1 MEYFTE
7 TASTDREAMDKINAK
22 YGERAKILTRRS
34 VRIGGVLGMFTR
46 EGIEMSGYLSDDM
59 HKRKKLNLE
68 IEKKKILETAKNDK
82 TIQSVLNEVQSLKEY
97 FDTSISGVEKKHS
110 SIETIETILSENE
123 FSFTYIQAISDRL
136 KRSLTIDELE
146 DLNSVKNVVS
156 EWIGESINIDDA
168 ENFNR
173 SKVVIL
179 VGPTGVGKTTTIA
192 KLAATHGFSSQSKYA
207 KSVRMITIDNY
218 RIGAKKQ
225 IETYGEIMGIPVA
238 CVESYKELEQKINLF
253 QDADLILVD
262 TIGKSPKDY
271 MKLAEMR
278 EMLDACGTNSEV
290 YLAMSATTKISD
302 VREILRQFEP
312 FDYKSIILTKLDETM
327 RIGNIISVLS
337 EKNKSLTYLTD
348 GQVVPQDIEKVT
360 SKRLMRTV
368 EGLNTGYL
376 AVTAEKI

>member
-7 TASTDREAMDKINAK
+7 IASSDREAMDKINAK

-34 VRIGGVLGMFTR
+34 IRIGGVLGMFTK

-59 HKRKKLNLE
+59 HRRKKPALE
-68 IEKKKILETAKNDK
+68 AEKKKIIETVKNEK
-82 TIQSVLNEVQSLKEY
+82 TIQNVLLEVQALK
-97 FDTSISGVEKKHS
+97 DHIDSSISGVEKKHS
-110 SIETIETILSENE
+110 SIEAIENILSENE
-123 FSFTYIQAISDRL
+123 FSFTYIQTISDRL
-136 KRSLTIDELE
+136 KRSLTIEELE
-146 DLNSVKNVVS
+146 NINEVKDKVS
-156 EWIGESINIDDA
+156 KWIGESININDS
-168 ENFNR
+168 ENFNS

-192 KLAATHGFSSQSKYA
+192 KLAATHGFSSQSKYT

-238 CVESYKELEQKINLF
+238 CVENYKELEQKINLF

-302 VREILRQFEP
+302 VKEILRQFEP
-312 FDYKSIILTKLDETM
+312 FNYKSIILTKLDETM

-348 GQVVPQDIEKVT
+348 GQVVPQDIEMVT

-376 AVTAEKI
+376 AVGSEA

>member
-7 TASTDREAMDKINAK
+7 IASSYREAMDKISAK
-22 YGERAKILTRRS
+22 YGGRAKILTRRS
-34 VRIGGVLGMFTR
+34 VRIGGVLGMFTK
-46 EGIEMSGYLSDDM
+46 EGIEMSGYLSDDNN
-59 HKRKKLNLE
+59 KRKKMNLE
-68 IEKKKILETAKNDK
+68 DEKRKILETVSNEK
-82 TIQSVLNEVQSLKEY
+82 TIQTVLNEVQSLKEHI
-97 FDTSISGVEKKHS
+97 DLSINGSEKKHS
-110 SIETIETILSENE
+110 SIETIENILSENE
-123 FSFTYIQAISDRL
+123 FSFSYIQAVSDRL

-146 DLNSVKNVVS
+146 NLNLVKQTVTD
-156 EWIGESINIDDA
+156 WIGESIKISSVED
-168 ENFNR
+168 FNR

-192 KLAATHGFSSQSKYA
+192 KLAATHGFSSQSKYT

-238 CVESYKELEQKINLF
+238 CVENYKELEQKINLF

-302 VREILRQFEP
+302 VKEILRQFEP
-312 FDYKSIILTKLDETM
+312 FNYKSIILTKLDETM

-337 EKNKSLTYLTD
+337 ENNKSLTYLTD
-348 GQVVPQDIEKVT
+348 GQVVPQDIEEVT
-360 SKRLMRTV
+360 ATRLIRTV

-376 AVTAEKI
+376 TVAGK

>member
-7 TASTDREAMDKINAK
+7 TASSYREAMDKIHAK
-22 YGERAKILTRRS
+22 YGERAKILTQRS
-34 VRIGGVLGMFTR
+34 IRFGGVLGLFTK
-46 EGIEMSGYLSDDM
+46 EGIEMNGYLSDDIY
-59 HKRKKLNLE
+59 KRKKNNLE
-68 IEKKKILETAKNDK
+68 DEKRKILDTAKNDK
-82 TIQSVLNEVQSLKEY
+82 TIQSVLNEVKSLKEHI
-97 FDTSISGVEKKHS
+97 DTTINGVEKKHS
-110 SIETIETILSENE
+110 SIETIGNILSENE
-123 FSFTYIQAISDRL
+123 FSYSYIQAICDRL
-136 KRSLTIDELE
+136 KHSLTIDELE
-146 DLNSVKNVVS
+146 NLNAVKDKVS
-156 EWIGESINIDDA
+156 EWIGESISITDV
-168 ENFNR
+168 EEFNTSR
-173 SKVVIL
+173 VVIL

-278 EMLDACGTNSEV
+278 EMLDACGSSSEV

-302 VREILRQFEP
+302 VKEILRQFES
-312 FDYKSIILTKLDETM
+312 FNYKSIILTKLDETL

-337 EKNKSLTYLTD
+337 ENNKSLTYLTD
-348 GQVVPQDIEKVT
+348 GQIVPQDIEEVT
-360 SKRLMRTV
+360 VKRLMRTV
-368 EGLNTGYL
+368 EGLNTGYIT
-376 AVTAEKI
+376 VTTD

>member
-34 VRIGGVLGMFTR
+34 VRIGGVLGMLTK
-46 EGIEMSGYLSDDM
+46 EGIEMSGYLSDDIQ
-59 HKRKKLNLE
+59 KRKKINLE
-68 IEKKKILETAKNDK
+68 TEKTKIIDSAKNEK
-82 TIQSVLNEVQSLKEY
+82 TIQNVLNEVQSLKDY
-97 FDTSISGVEKKHS
+97 FDSSNNGVEKKHN
-110 SIETIETILSENE
+110 SIEIIENILSENE
-123 FSFTYIQAISDRL
+123 FSFSYIQAISDRL

-146 DLNSVKNVVS
+146 DLTLVKNKVS
-156 EWIGESINIDDA
+156 EWIGVSININDVDG
-168 ENFNR
+168 FNTA
-173 SKVVIL
+173 KVVIL

-192 KLAATHGFSSQSKYA
+192 KLAATHGFNSQSKYA

-253 QDADLILVD
+253 QNADLILVD

-302 VREILRQFEP
+302 VKEILRQFEP
-312 FDYKSIILTKLDETM
+312 FNYKSIILTKLDETM

-337 EKNKSLTYLTD
+337 ENNKSLTYLTD
-348 GQVVPQDIEKVT
+348 GQIVPQDIEEVT

-376 AVTAEKI
+376 IMGSES

>member
-34 VRIGGVLGMFTR
+34 IRIGGVLGMFTK
-46 EGIEMSGYLSDDM
+46 EGIEMSGYLSDDI

-68 IEKKKILETAKNDK
+68 NEKKKILETAKNEN
-82 TIQSVLNEVQSLKEY
+82 TIQNVLNEVQALKEH
-97 FDTSISGVEKKHS
+97 FDTSIIGVEKKHS
-110 SIETIETILSENE
+110 SIETIENILSENE
-123 FSFTYIQAISDRL
+123 FSFSYIQAISDRL

-146 DLNSVKNVVS
+146 NLNSVKKIVS
-156 EWIGESINIDDA
+156 EWISESIDINNADD
-168 ENFNR
+168 FNS

-312 FDYKSIILTKLDETM
+312 FNYKSIILTKLDETM

-376 AVTAEKI
+376 ILGSES

>member
-7 TASTDREAMDKINAK
+7 TASSDREAMDKINAK

-34 VRIGGVLGMFTR
+34 IRIGGVLGMFTR
-46 EGIEMSGYLSDDM
+46 EGIEMSGYLSDDL

-68 IEKKKILETAKNDK
+68 TEKKKILDTAKNDK

-110 SIETIETILSENE
+110 SIETIENILSENE
-123 FSFTYIQAISDRL
+123 FSFSYIQAISDRL

-146 DLNSVKNVVS
+146 NLNSVKNKVS
-156 EWIGESINIDDA
+156 DWIGESINIDNVED
-168 ENFNR
+168 FNS

-192 KLAATHGFSSQSKYA
+192 KLAATHGFSSQSGYA

-225 IETYGEIMGIPVA
+225 IETYGEIMDIPVA

-312 FDYKSIILTKLDETM
+312 FNYKSIILTKLDETM

-348 GQVVPQDIEKVT
+348 GQVVPQDIERVT
-360 SKRLMRTV
+360 AKRLMRTV
-368 EGLNTGYL
+368 EGLNTGYQMSGS
-376 AVTAEKI
+376 VS

>member
-7 TASTDREAMDKINAK
+7 IASSYREAMDKISAK
-22 YGERAKILTRRS
+22 YGGRAKILTRRS
-34 VRIGGVLGMFTR
+34 VRIGGVLGMFTK
-46 EGIEMSGYLSDDM
+46 EGIEMSGYLSDDNN
-59 HKRKKLNLE
+59 KRKKMNLE
-68 IEKKKILETAKNDK
+68 DEKRKILETVSNEK
-82 TIQSVLNEVQSLKEY
+82 TIQTVLNEVQSLKEHI
-97 FDTSISGVEKKHS
+97 DLSINGSEKKHS
-110 SIETIETILSENE
+110 SIETIENILSENE
-123 FSFTYIQAISDRL
+123 FSFSYIQAVSDRL

-146 DLNSVKNVVS
+146 NLNLVKQTVTD
-156 EWIGESINIDDA
+156 WIGESIKISSVED
-168 ENFNR
+168 FNR

-192 KLAATHGFSSQSKYA
+192 KLAATHGFSSQSKYT

-238 CVESYKELEQKINLF
+238 CVENYKELEQKINLF

-302 VREILRQFEP
+302 VKEILRQFEP
-312 FDYKSIILTKLDETM
+312 FNYKSIILTKLDETM

-337 EKNKSLTYLTD
+337 ENNKSLTYLTD
-348 GQVVPQDIEKVT
+348 GQVVPQDIEEVT
-360 SKRLMRTV
+360 AARLIRTV

-376 AVTAEKI
+376 TVAGK

>member
-1 MEYFTE
+1 
-7 TASTDREAMDKINAK
+7 
-22 YGERAKILTRRS
+22 
-34 VRIGGVLGMFTR
+34 
-46 EGIEMSGYLSDDM
+46 
-59 HKRKKLNLE
+59 
-68 IEKKKILETAKNDK
+68 DK
-82 TIQSVLNEVQSLKEY
+82 TLQNVLSEVQSLKDH
-97 FDTSISGVEKKHS
+97 FDSTISGVEKKHS
-110 SIETIETILSENE
+110 SIESIENILSDNE
-123 FSFTYIQAISDRL
+123 FSFSYIQTISDRL

-146 DLNSVKNVVS
+146 NMNLVKDRVS
-156 EWIGESINIDDA
+156 EWIGESISIN
-168 ENFNR
+168 EEEKFNL

-192 KLAATHGFSSQSKYA
+192 KLAANHSSVTRSKYA

-278 EMLDACGTNSEV
+278 EMLDACGSSSEV

-302 VREILRQFEP
+302 VKEILRQFEP
-312 FDYKSIILTKLDETM
+312 FNYKSIILTKLDETM

-337 EKNKSLTYLTD
+337 ENNKSLTYITD
-348 GQVVPQDIEKVT
+348 GQVVPQDIERVT
-360 SKRLMRTV
+360 AKRLMRTV

-376 AVTAEKI
+376 MSGSVS

>member
-7 TASTDREAMDKINAK
+7 TASTYREAMDKIDAK

-34 VRIGGVLGMFTR
+34 IRVGGVLGMFTR
-46 EGIEMSGYLSDDM
+46 EGIEMSGYLSDD
-59 HKRKKLNLE
+59 HRKRKKMNLE
-68 IEKKKILETAKNDK
+68 EEKRKIIETAKNDK
-82 TIQSVLNEVQSLKEY
+82 TIQNVLNEVQSLKEH
-97 FDTSISGVEKKHS
+97 FDSTISGVEKKHS
-110 SIETIETILSENE
+110 SIEAIENILSDNE
-123 FSFTYIQAISDRL
+123 FSFSYIQTISDRL

-146 DLNSVKNVVS
+146 NMNLVKSKVS
-156 EWIGESINIDDA
+156 EWIEESISINKEEDFNI
-168 ENFNR
+168 

-192 KLAATHGFSSQSKYA
+192 KLAANHSFGSQNKYS

-218 RIGAKKQ
+218 RIGARKQ

-278 EMLDACGTNSEV
+278 EMLDACGNSSEV

-302 VREILRQFEP
+302 VKEILRQFEP
-312 FDYKSIILTKLDETM
+312 FNYKSIILTKLDETM

-337 EKNKSLTYLTD
+337 ENNKSLTYLTD

-360 SKRLMRTV
+360 AKRLMRTV
-368 EGLNTGYL
+368 EGLYTGYL
-376 AVTAEKI
+376 ISGSVS

>member
-7 TASTDREAMDKINAK
+7 IASNYREAMDKISAK
-22 YGERAKILTRRS
+22 YGGRAKILTRRS
-34 VRIGGVLGMFTR
+34 VRIGGVLGMFTK
-46 EGIEMSGYLSDDM
+46 EGIEMSGYLSDNNN
-59 HKRKKLNLE
+59 KRKKLNLE
-68 IEKKKILETAKNDK
+68 DEKRKILETVSNEK
-82 TIQSVLNEVQSLKEY
+82 TIQTVLNEVQSLKEHI
-97 FDTSISGVEKKHS
+97 DLSISGAEKKHG
-110 SIETIETILSENE
+110 SIETIEKILSENE
-123 FSFTYIQAISDRL
+123 FSFSYIQAISDRL

-146 DLNSVKNVVS
+146 NLNLVKQTVTD
-156 EWIGESINIDDA
+156 WIGESIKISSA
-168 ENFNR
+168 EDFNR

-192 KLAATHGFSSQSKYA
+192 KLAATHGFSSQSKYT

-238 CVESYKELEQKINLF
+238 CVENYKELEQKINLF

-302 VREILRQFEP
+302 VKEILRQFEP
-312 FDYKSIILTKLDETM
+312 FNYKSIILTKLDETM

-337 EKNKSLTYLTD
+337 ENNKSLTYLTD
-348 GQVVPQDIEKVT
+348 GQVVPQDIEEVT
-360 SKRLMRTV
+360 ATRLIRTV

-376 AVTAEKI
+376 TVAGK

>member
-7 TASTDREAMDKINAK
+7 VASNYREAMDKISAK

-34 VRIGGVLGMFTR
+34 VRIGGVFGMFTK
-46 EGIEMSGYLSDDM
+46 EGIEMSGYLSDD
-59 HKRKKLNLE
+59 HNKRKKLNLE
-68 IEKKKILETAKNDK
+68 DEKRKILETVSNEK
-82 TIQSVLNEVQSLKEY
+82 TIQTVLNEVQSLKEHI
-97 FDTSISGVEKKHS
+97 DLSISGSEKKHG
-110 SIETIETILSENE
+110 SIETIENILSENE
-123 FSFTYIQAISDRL
+123 FSFSYIQAISERL

-146 DLNSVKNVVS
+146 NLNLVKQTVTD
-156 EWIGESINIDDA
+156 WIGESIKISNVED
-168 ENFNR
+168 FNS

-192 KLAATHGFSSQSKYA
+192 KLAATHGFSSQSKYT

-278 EMLDACGTNSEV
+278 EMLDACGTNPEV

-302 VREILRQFEP
+302 VKEILRQFEP
-312 FDYKSIILTKLDETM
+312 FNYKSIILTKLDETM

-337 EKNKSLTYLTD
+337 ENNKSLTYLTD
-348 GQVVPQDIEKVT
+348 GQIVPQDIEEVT
-360 SKRLMRTV
+360 ATRLIRTV

-376 AVTAEKI
+376 TVAGK

>member
-7 TASTDREAMDKINAK
+7 TASSDREAMDKINAK

-34 VRIGGVLGMFTR
+34 VRIGGVLGMFTK
-46 EGIEMSGYLSDDM
+46 EGIEMSGYLSDDI
-59 HKRKKLNLE
+59 HKRKKINLE
-68 IEKKKILETAKNDK
+68 NEKKKILETAKSEK
-82 TIQSVLNEVQSLKEY
+82 TIQNVLNEVQSLKEY
-97 FDTSISGVEKKHS
+97 FDTSINGVEKKHS

-123 FSFTYIQAISDRL
+123 FSFSYIQDISDRL
-136 KRSLTIDELE
+136 KRSLTIEELE
-146 DLNSVKNVVS
+146 NLNSVKDRVS
-156 EWIGESINIDDA
+156 EWIGESININDT

-173 SKVVIL
+173 AKVVIL

-192 KLAATHGFSSQSKYA
+192 KLAATHGFNSQSKYA

-312 FDYKSIILTKLDETM
+312 FNYKSIILTKLDETM

-376 AVTAEKI
+376 ILGSES

>member
-7 TASTDREAMDKINAK
+7 IASNYREAMDKISAK
-22 YGERAKILTRRS
+22 YGGRAKILTRRS
-34 VRIGGVLGMFTR
+34 VRIGGVLGMFTK
-46 EGIEMSGYLSDDM
+46 EGIEMSGYLSDDNN
-59 HKRKKLNLE
+59 KRKKMNLE
-68 IEKKKILETAKNDK
+68 DEKRKILETVSNEK
-82 TIQSVLNEVQSLKEY
+82 TIQTVLNEVQSLK
-97 FDTSISGVEKKHS
+97 DHIDLSISGSEKKHG
-110 SIETIETILSENE
+110 SIEIIENILSENE
-123 FSFTYIQAISDRL
+123 FSFSYIQAVSDRL

-146 DLNSVKNVVS
+146 NLNLVKQTVTD
-156 EWIGESINIDDA
+156 WIGESIKISSVED
-168 ENFNR
+168 FNR

-192 KLAATHGFSSQSKYA
+192 KLAATHGFSSQSKYT

-302 VREILRQFEP
+302 VKEILRQFEP
-312 FDYKSIILTKLDETM
+312 FNYKSIILTKLDETM

-337 EKNKSLTYLTD
+337 ENNKSLTYLTD
-348 GQVVPQDIEKVT
+348 GQVVPQDIEEVT
-360 SKRLMRTV
+360 ATRLIRTV

-376 AVTAEKI
+376 TVAGK

>member
-7 TASTDREAMDKINAK
+7 IASNYREAMDKISTK

-34 VRIGGVLGMFTR
+34 VRIGGVLGLFTK
-46 EGIEMSGYLSDDM
+46 EGIEMSGYLSDD
-59 HKRKKLNLE
+59 HNKRKKLNLE
-68 IEKKKILETAKNDK
+68 AEKRKILETVSNEK
-82 TIQSVLNEVQSLKEY
+82 TIQTVLNEVQSLKEHI
-97 FDTSISGVEKKHS
+97 DLSISGSEKKHG
-110 SIETIETILSENE
+110 SIETIENILSENE
-123 FSFTYIQAISDRL
+123 FSFSYIQAISERL

-146 DLNSVKNVVS
+146 NLNLVKQTVTD
-156 EWIGESINIDDA
+156 WIGESINISSVED
-168 ENFNR
+168 FNS

-192 KLAATHGFSSQSKYA
+192 KLAATHGFSSQNKYA

-278 EMLDACGTNSEV
+278 EMLDACGTDSEV

-302 VREILRQFEP
+302 VKEILRQFEP
-312 FDYKSIILTKLDETM
+312 FNYKSIILTKLDETM

-337 EKNKSLTYLTD
+337 ENNKSLTYLTD
-348 GQVVPQDIEKVT
+348 GQVVPQDIEEVT
-360 SKRLMRTV
+360 ATRLIRTV

-376 AVTAEKI
+376 TAAGK

>member
-34 VRIGGVLGMFTR
+34 IRIGGVLGMFTK
-46 EGIEMSGYLSDDM
+46 EGIEMSGYLSDDI

-68 IEKKKILETAKNDK
+68 SEKKKILETAKNEK
-82 TIQSVLNEVQSLKEY
+82 TIQNVLSEVQSLKEY

-110 SIETIETILSENE
+110 SIEVIENILSENE
-123 FSFTYIQAISDRL
+123 FSFSYIQAISDRL

-146 DLNSVKNVVS
+146 NLNQVKNKVS
-156 EWIGESINIDDA
+156 DWIGESININDA
-168 ENFNR
+168 DSFNTSR
-173 SKVVIL
+173 VVIL

-192 KLAATHGFSSQSKYA
+192 KLAATHGFSSQSKIA

-312 FDYKSIILTKLDETM
+312 FNYKSIILTKLDETM

-348 GQVVPQDIEKVT
+348 GQVVPQDIERVT

-376 AVTAEKI
+376 VVGSEA

>member
-7 TASTDREAMDKINAK
+7 TASTYREARDKIDAK

-34 VRIGGVLGMFTR
+34 IRVGGMLGMFTK
-46 EGIEMSGYLSDDM
+46 EGVEISGYLSDD
-59 HKRKKLNLE
+59 HFKRKKIHLE
-68 IEKKKILETAKNDK
+68 DEKKKILETAKNDK
-82 TIQSVLNEVQSLKEY
+82 TLQNVLNEVQSLKDH
-97 FDTSISGVEKKHS
+97 FDTTISGVEKKHN
-110 SIETIETILSENE
+110 SIETIENILSDNE
-123 FSFTYIQAISDRL
+123 FSYSYIQTISDRL

-146 DLNSVKNVVS
+146 NINLVKDRVS
-156 EWIGESINIDDA
+156 EWIGESISINNEED
-168 ENFNR
+168 FNL

-192 KLAATHGFSSQSKYA
+192 KLAANHSSVTRSKYA

-278 EMLDACGTNSEV
+278 EMLDACGNSSEV

-302 VREILRQFEP
+302 VKEILRQFEP
-312 FDYKSIILTKLDETM
+312 FNYKSIILTKLDETM

-337 EKNKSLTYLTD
+337 ENNKSLTYLTD

-360 SKRLMRTV
+360 AKRLMRTV
-368 EGLNTGYL
+368 EGLNTGYQMSGS
-376 AVTAEKI
+376 VS

>member
-34 VRIGGVLGMFTR
+34 IRMGGVLGMFTK
-46 EGIEMSGYLSDDM
+46 EGIEMSGYLSDDL
-59 HKRKKLNLE
+59 HKRKKLNIE
-68 IEKKKILETAKNDK
+68 IEKKKILETAKNEK
-82 TIQSVLNEVQSLKEY
+82 TIQNVLTEVKSLKEY
-97 FDTSISGVEKKHS
+97 FDASVSGVEKKHS
-110 SIETIETILSENE
+110 SIETIENILSENE
-123 FSFTYIQAISDRL
+123 FSFSYIQAISDRL
-136 KRSLTIDELE
+136 KHSLTIDELE
-146 DLNSVKNVVS
+146 NLNQVKNKVS
-156 EWIGESINIDDA
+156 EWIGESIIINDID
-168 ENFNR
+168 NFNTSR
-173 SKVVIL
+173 VVIL

-192 KLAATHGFSSQSKYA
+192 KLAATHGFSSQSNYA

-238 CVESYKELEQKINLF
+238 CVENYKELEQKINLF

-312 FDYKSIILTKLDETM
+312 FNYQSIILTKLDETM

-376 AVTAEKI
+376 ILGSES

>member
-7 TASTDREAMDKINAK
+7 VASTDREAMDKINAK

-34 VRIGGVLGMFTR
+34 IRIGGVLGMFTK
-46 EGIEMSGYLSDDM
+46 EGIEMSGYLSDDI

-68 IEKKKILETAKNDK
+68 TEKKKIIETAKSDK
-82 TIQSVLNEVQSLKEY
+82 TIQNVLNEVQSLKEY
-97 FDTSISGVEKKHS
+97 FDSSISGVEKKHS
-110 SIETIETILSENE
+110 SIETIENILSENE
-123 FSFTYIQAISDRL
+123 FSFSYIQSISDKL

-146 DLNSVKNVVS
+146 DLNLVKNKVS
-156 EWIGESINIDDA
+156 EWIGESININKTDS
-168 ENFNR
+168 FNT

-192 KLAATHGFSSQSKYA
+192 KLAATHGFNSQSKYA

-302 VREILRQFEP
+302 VKEILRQFEP
-312 FDYKSIILTKLDETM
+312 FNYKSIILTKLDETM

-337 EKNKSLTYLTD
+337 ENNKSLTYLTD
-348 GQVVPQDIEKVT
+348 GQVVPQDIEEVT

-376 AVTAEKI
+376 VVGSES

>member
-7 TASTDREAMDKINAK
+7 TAATYREAMDKISAK
-22 YGERAKILTRRS
+22 YGDRAKILTRRS
-34 VRIGGVLGMFTR
+34 IRMGGVLGLFTR
-46 EGIEMSGYLSDDM
+46 EGIEMSGYLSDDLY
-59 HKRKKLNLE
+59 KRKKLNLE
-68 IEKKKILETAKNDK
+68 DEKRKIIESTKNDK
-82 TIQSVLNEVQSLKEY
+82 TLETVLNEVQALKKHI
-97 FDTSISGVEKKHS
+97 DTTISGVEKKHS
-110 SIETIETILSENE
+110 SIETIEGILSENE
-123 FSFTYIQAISDRL
+123 FSFSYIQTISDRL
-136 KRSLTIDELE
+136 KRTLTIDELG
-146 DLNSVKNVVS
+146 DINFVKNRVAD
-156 EWIGESINIDDA
+156 WIGESIKINN
-168 ENFNR
+168 EESFNLA
-173 SKVVIL
+173 KVVIL

-192 KLAATHGFSSQSKYA
+192 KLAANHSFGSHGGHS

-225 IETYGEIMGIPVA
+225 IETYGAIMGIPVA

-278 EMLDACGTNSEV
+278 EMLDACGSNSEV

-302 VREILRQFEP
+302 VKEILRQFES

-327 RIGNIISVLS
+327 RIGNIISVFS
-337 EKNKSLTYLTD
+337 ESNKSITYLTD
-348 GQVVPQDIEKVT
+348 GQVVPQNIEKATVR
-360 SKRLMRTV
+360 RLMRTV

-376 AVTAEKI
+376 SLAGEEI

>member
-7 TASTDREAMDKINAK
+7 IASNYREAMDKISAK
-22 YGERAKILTRRS
+22 YGGRAKILTRRS
-34 VRIGGVLGMFTR
+34 VRIGGVLGMFTK
-46 EGIEMSGYLSDDM
+46 EGIEMSGYLSDDNN
-59 HKRKKLNLE
+59 KRKKMNLE
-68 IEKKKILETAKNDK
+68 DEKRKILETVSNEK
-82 TIQSVLNEVQSLKEY
+82 TIQTVLNEVQSLK
-97 FDTSISGVEKKHS
+97 DHIDLSISGSEKKHG
-110 SIETIETILSENE
+110 SIEIIENILSENE
-123 FSFTYIQAISDRL
+123 FSFSYIQAVSDRL

-146 DLNSVKNVVS
+146 DLNLVKQTVTD
-156 EWIGESINIDDA
+156 WIGESINISSVED
-168 ENFNR
+168 FNQ

-192 KLAATHGFSSQSKYA
+192 KLAATHGFSSQSRYT

-302 VREILRQFEP
+302 VKEILRQFEP
-312 FDYKSIILTKLDETM
+312 FNYKSIILTKLDETM

-337 EKNKSLTYLTD
+337 ENNKSLTYLTD
-348 GQVVPQDIEKVT
+348 GQVVPQDIEEVT
-360 SKRLMRTV
+360 ATRLIRTV

-376 AVTAEKI
+376 TVAGK

>member
-7 TASTDREAMDKINAK
+7 TAATYREARELINTK
-22 YGERAKILTRRS
+22 YGEKAKVMNYRS
-34 VRIGGVLGMFTR
+34 IRVGGVFGMFTK
-46 EGIEMSGYLSDDM
+46 EGVEISGYLSDDSY
-59 HKRKKLNLE
+59 KRKKLNLE
-68 IEKKKILETAKNDK
+68 DEKKKILETATNDK
-82 TIQSVLNEVQSLKEY
+82 TIEKVLNEVQSLKEH
-97 FDTSISGVEKKHS
+97 FNSTISGVEKKHS
-110 SIETIETILSENE
+110 SIEAIESILSENE
-123 FSFTYIQAISDRL
+123 FSFSYIQAISDRL
-136 KRSLTIDELE
+136 KRSLTIEELE
-146 DLNSVKNVVS
+146 NLILVKDRVS
-156 EWIGESINIDDA
+156 EWIGESIKINNEED
-168 ENFNR
+168 FNL

-192 KLAATHGFSSQSKYA
+192 KLAANHSSVTRSKYA

-218 RIGAKKQ
+218 RIGARKQ

-278 EMLDACGTNSEV
+278 EMLDACGSSSEV

-302 VREILRQFEP
+302 VKEILRQFEP
-312 FDYKSIILTKLDETM
+312 FNYKSIILTKLDETL

-337 EKNKSLTYLTD
+337 ENNKSLTYLTN
-348 GQVVPQDIEKVT
+348 GQVVPQDIEVVT
-360 SKRLMRTV
+360 AKRLMRTV

-376 AVTAEKI
+376 MSGSVS

>member
-7 TASTDREAMDKINAK
+7 TASTYREARDLISAK
-22 YGERAKILTRRS
+22 YGERAKVMNYRS
-34 VRIGGVLGMFTR
+34 IRVGGILGMFTK
-46 EGIEMSGYLSDDM
+46 EGIEISGYISDD
-59 HKRKKLNLE
+59 HYKRKKINLE
-68 IEKKKILETAKNDK
+68 DEKKKILETARNDK
-82 TIQSVLNEVQSLKEY
+82 TIQNVLNEVKSLKDH
-97 FDTSISGVEKKHS
+97 FDSTISGVEKKHS
-110 SIETIETILSENE
+110 SIEAIESILSDNE
-123 FSFTYIQAISDRL
+123 FSFTYIQLISDRL
-136 KRSLTIDELE
+136 KHSLTVDELE
-146 DLNSVKNVVS
+146 NLNLVKDKVS
-156 EWIGESINIDDA
+156 EWIEESIKIDTEED
-168 ENFNR
+168 FNL

-192 KLAATHGFSSQSKYA
+192 KLAANHSSVTQSKYA

-218 RIGAKKQ
+218 RIGARKQ

-278 EMLDACGTNSEV
+278 EMLDACGNSSEV

-302 VREILRQFEP
+302 VKEILRQFEP
-312 FDYKSIILTKLDETM
+312 FNYRSIILTKLDETM
-327 RIGNIISVLS
+327 RIGNIISILS
-337 EKNKSLTYLTD
+337 ENNKSLTYLTD
-348 GQVVPQDIEKVT
+348 GQVVPQDIEWVT
-360 SKRLMRTV
+360 AKRLMRTV

-376 AVTAEKI
+376 VSGSVS

>member
-123 FSFTYIQAISDRL
+123 FSFSYIQAISDRL

-146 DLNSVKNVVS
+146 DLNSVKNAVS

>member
-7 TASTDREAMDKINAK
+7 TASTDREVMDKINAK

-34 VRIGGVLGMFTR
+34 IRIGGVLGMFTR
-46 EGIEMSGYLSDDM
+46 EGIEMSGYLSDDI

-68 IEKKKILETAKNDK
+68 NEKKKIIDTAKNEK
-82 TIQSVLNEVQSLKEY
+82 TIQNVLNEVQALKDH

-110 SIETIETILSENE
+110 SIEVIENILSENE
-123 FSFTYIQAISDRL
+123 FSFSYIQAISDRL

-146 DLNSVKNVVS
+146 NLNSVKNKVS
-156 EWIGESINIDDA
+156 SWIGESIIINNAD
-168 ENFNR
+168 EFNNSR
-173 SKVVIL
+173 VVIL

-192 KLAATHGFSSQSKYA
+192 KLAATHGFNSQSKYA

-278 EMLDACGTNSEV
+278 EMLDACGTDSEV

-302 VREILRQFEP
+302 VKEILRQFEP
-312 FDYKSIILTKLDETM
+312 FNYKSIILTKLDETM

-348 GQVVPQDIEKVT
+348 GQVVPQDIERVT

-376 AVTAEKI
+376 AVAAE

>member
-7 TASTDREAMDKINAK
+7 IASTDSEAMGKIKAK

-34 VRIGGVLGMFTR
+34 VRIGGVLGMFTK
-46 EGIEMSGYLSDDM
+46 EGIEMSGYLSDDL
-59 HKRKKLNLE
+59 HKRKKISIEN
-68 IEKKKILETAKNDK
+68 EKKKILETAKNEN
-82 TIQSVLNEVQSLKEY
+82 TIQNVLNEVQSLKEY
-97 FDTSISGVEKKHS
+97 FDSSNSGVEKKHS
-110 SIETIETILSENE
+110 SIELIETVLSDNE
-123 FSFTYIQAISDRL
+123 FSFPYIQAISDRL

-146 DLNSVKNVVS
+146 NLNYVKNTVS
-156 EWIGESINIDDA
+156 EWIGESIIINNAD
-168 ENFNR
+168 NFNTT
-173 SKVVIL
+173 KVVIL

-192 KLAATHGFSSQSKYA
+192 KLAATHGFSTQTKYA

-312 FDYKSIILTKLDETM
+312 FNYKSIILTKLDETM

-348 GQVVPQDIEKVT
+348 GQVVPQDIEEVT

-376 AVTAEKI
+376 TVGSES

>member
-7 TASTDREAMDKINAK
+7 TASTDREAMDKIDAK

-34 VRIGGVLGMFTR
+34 IRVGGVLGMFTR
-46 EGIEMSGYLSDDM
+46 EGIEMSGYLSDD
-59 HKRKKLNLE
+59 HYKRKKLNLE
-68 IEKKKILETAKNDK
+68 EEKKKIIETAKNDK
-82 TIQSVLNEVQSLKEY
+82 TIQNVLNEVQSLKEH
-97 FDTSISGVEKKHS
+97 FDTTISGVEKKHS
-110 SIETIETILSENE
+110 SIEVIENILSDNE
-123 FSFTYIQAISDRL
+123 FSFSYIQTISDRL

-146 DLNSVKNVVS
+146 NMNLVKSKVS
-156 EWIGESINIDDA
+156 EWIEESININKEED
-168 ENFNR
+168 FNL

-192 KLAATHGFSSQSKYA
+192 KLAANHSFGSQSKYS
-207 KSVRMITIDNY
+207 KSVRMVTIDNY
-218 RIGAKKQ
+218 RIGARKQ

-278 EMLDACGTNSEV
+278 EMLDACGNSSEV

-302 VREILRQFEP
+302 VKEILRQFEP
-312 FDYKSIILTKLDETM
+312 FNYKSIILTKLDETM

-337 EKNKSLTYLTD
+337 ENNKSLTYLTD

-376 AVTAEKI
+376 ISGSVS

>member
-7 TASTDREAMDKINAK
+7 TALTDREAMDKINAK

-34 VRIGGVLGMFTR
+34 IRIGGVLGMFTK
-46 EGIEMSGYLSDDM
+46 EGIEMSGYLSDDI
-59 HKRKKLNLE
+59 HKRKKINLE
-68 IEKKKILETAKNDK
+68 TEKKKIIETAKNEK

-97 FDTSISGVEKKHS
+97 FDTSISGAEKKHS
-110 SIETIETILSENE
+110 SIETIENILSENE
-123 FSFTYIQAISDRL
+123 FSFSYIQAISDRL

-146 DLNSVKNVVS
+146 NLNSVKNTVS
-156 EWIGESINIDDA
+156 EWIEESIYINDT
-168 ENFNR
+168 ENFN
-173 SKVVIL
+173 SAKVVIL

-192 KLAATHGFSSQSKYA
+192 KLAATHGFSSQSKFT

-312 FDYKSIILTKLDETM
+312 FNYKSIILTKLDETM

-360 SKRLMRTV
+360 SKRLLRTV

-376 AVTAEKI
+376 ILGSES

>member
-34 VRIGGVLGMFTR
+34 IRIGGVLGMFTK

-59 HKRKKLNLE
+59 HRRKKPALE
-68 IEKKKILETAKNDK
+68 AEKKKIIETVKNEK
-82 TIQSVLNEVQSLKEY
+82 TIQNVLIEVQALK
-97 FDTSISGVEKKHS
+97 DHIDSSISGVEKKHS
-110 SIETIETILSENE
+110 AIETIENILSENE
-123 FSFTYIQAISDRL
+123 FSFTYIQTISDRL
-136 KRSLTIDELE
+136 KRSLTIEELE
-146 DLNSVKNVVS
+146 NLNEVKDKVS
-156 EWIGESINIDDA
+156 KWIGESININDS
-168 ENFNR
+168 ENFNT

-238 CVESYKELEQKINLF
+238 CVENYKELEQKINLF

-302 VREILRQFEP
+302 VKEILRQFEP
-312 FDYKSIILTKLDETM
+312 FNYKSIILTKLDETM

-376 AVTAEKI
+376 VVGSEA